1 MNNKFKIGDKVKRIN
16 GFFAQMKVGDIGT
29 VVEITES
36 GSGIILKEFKTT
48 TDITH
53 YINNLE
59 LVKEVSQ
66 YKVGQWYKLEA
77 KHLKKPWYI
86 NYKSEDAY
94 NYFPQYYINCDKNSL
109 PLHSSLNS
117 RFDAS
122 KS

>member
-53 YINNLE
+53 YINTYR
-59 LVKEVSQ
+59 K
-66 YKVGQWYKLEA
+66 
-77 KHLKKPWYI
+77 
-86 NYKSEDAY
+86 
-94 NYFPQYYINCDKNSL
+94 
-109 PLHSSLNS
+109 
-117 RFDAS
+117 
-122 KS
+122 